1 MYCSIITLTHLCF
14 CPNWHDIPEYKNLKP
29 NIFPTREYLNMSDWP
44 ALVHVF
50 GLGFSA
56 FSHSCSESQSD
67 YLQVWTK
74 NARHYNH
81 LCTYTDAS
89 CNIVSVTWD
98 NVIFLV
104 LFSCSIVSPTTLLL
118 NQQLA
123 EFKRVMAFLLLLA
136 LRSDYV
142 SLWQSMAG

>member
-1 MYCSIITLTHLCF
+1 MYCHHPNPSLFLSKLTWYTWIQKF
-14 CPNWHDIPEYKNLKP
+14 KAK
-29 NIFPTREYLNMSDWP
+29 YLSNKRISKYER
-44 ALVHVF
+44 LTS
-50 GLGFSA
+50 FSA
-56 FSHSCSESQSD
+56 CFWFGFFSILAFLQRITD

-98 NVIFLV
+98 NVIFCV

>member
-1 MYCSIITLTHLCF
+1 MQDTIITFADIQMRHAILCQS
-14 CPNWHDIPEYKNLKP
+14 PGI
-29 NIFPTREYLNMSDWP
+29 MS
-44 ALVHVF
+44 F
-50 GLGFSA
+50 F
-56 FSHSCSESQSD
+56 
-67 YLQVWTK
+67 
-74 NARHYNH
+74 
-81 LCTYTDAS
+81 
-89 CNIVSVTWD
+89 
-98 NVIFLV
+98 V

>member
-1 MYCSIITLTHLCF
+1 MFLVWVFQHFSILAANHNQIIYKFEPKMQDTIITFAHIQMLHATLCQS
-14 CPNWHDIPEYKNLKP
+14 PGI
-29 NIFPTREYLNMSDWP
+29 MS
-44 ALVHVF
+44 F
-50 GLGFSA
+50 F
-56 FSHSCSESQSD
+56 F
-67 YLQVWTK
+67 
-74 NARHYNH
+74 
-81 LCTYTDAS
+81 
-89 CNIVSVTWD
+89 
-98 NVIFLV
+98 V